1 MFYLFSVGWYLE
13 SVFLQP
19 MAAPNVIA
27 ASFVAT
33 RPWSDD
39 FSDSYDG
46 DGSDGDFADDD
57 EEGR

>member
-1 MFYLFSVGWYLE
+1 
-13 SVFLQP
+13 
-19 MAAPNVIA
+19 MAAPNVVA

-39 FSDSYDG
+39 SSDSYDG